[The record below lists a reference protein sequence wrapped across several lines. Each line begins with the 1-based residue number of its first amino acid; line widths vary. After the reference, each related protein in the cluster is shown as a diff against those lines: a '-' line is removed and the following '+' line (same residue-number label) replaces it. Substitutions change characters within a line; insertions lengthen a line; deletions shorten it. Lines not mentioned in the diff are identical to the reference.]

1 MEKEIYKDIELRSE
15 EVQEVMNRV
24 PPSILRYGIGILAAI
39 MGVLLVGSALFRYPE
54 TVTMEVT
61 VTTQTPPAYIKSMS
75 HGRIERLYVRNGER
89 VEKGALLAVLE
100 NTADTEDILV
110 LRQRLDDWQKAGT
123 RPEKLDEIFFQRLPQ
138 LGSMQDSYASCLL
151 AWNNY
156 LQHWREG
163 RIHETEL
170 SNAVA
175 QLIADMGEWEK
186 AYLPTAAI
194 NGQIAFMQPW
204 KENQHVTANETMFVI
219 VPVKD
224 SPWMGKA
231 TLPIQGAGKMQTG
244 QRTVVRLTGFPEQEY
259 GFLEGKVASISPVPD
274 ETGNYVVEIHFPES
288 VRFNNGKELPVLK
301 VMTGTAEVIVRDYSL
316 LERLFTYK

>member
-1 MEKEIYKDIELRSE
+1 MEKETYKDIELRSE
-15 EVQEVMNRV
+15 EVQEVMNRI
-24 PPSILRYGIGILAAI
+24 PPAILRYGIGILASV
-39 MGVLLVGSALFRYPE
+39 VLVVLAGSALFRYPE
-54 TVTMEVT
+54 SVTMEVT
-61 VTTQTPPAYIKSMS
+61 VTTQTPPAYIKSTS
-75 HGRIERLYVRNGER
+75 HGRIERLYVKNGEH
-89 VEKGALLAVLE
+89 VTKGALLAVLE
-100 NTADTEDILV
+100 NTADTEDMLV
-110 LRQRLDDWQKAGT
+110 LRQRLDDWQKEGI
-123 RPEKLDEIFFQRLPQ
+123 RPERLNGIFFQRLPG
-138 LGSMQDSYASCLL
+138 LGSVQGSYASCLL

-156 LQHWREG
+156 LQHWEES

-170 SNAVA
+170 NNAVA
-175 QLIADMGEWEK
+175 QLMADMSQWEK
-186 AYLPTAAI
+186 AYLPTAPI

-204 KENQHVTANETMFVI
+204 KENQYVTADETVFVI

-231 TLPIQGAGKMQTG
+231 TLPVQSVGKVKTG

-259 GFLEGKVASISPVPD
+259 GFLEGKVASVSPVPD

-288 VRFNNGKELPVLK
+288 VRFNNGKELPILK